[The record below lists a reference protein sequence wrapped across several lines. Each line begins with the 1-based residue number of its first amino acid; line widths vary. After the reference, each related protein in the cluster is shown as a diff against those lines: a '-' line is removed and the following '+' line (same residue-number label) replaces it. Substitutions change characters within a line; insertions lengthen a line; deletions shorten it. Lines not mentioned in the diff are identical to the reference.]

1 MPSVKSKPKW
11 DVYAGK
17 GAKMARKVGEDPGGM
32 PAKLL
37 ALWGNWTMAWCRTVM
52 SLGHAAGLRWEP

>member
-1 MPSVKSKPKW
+1 MLSVKSKPKW

-17 GAKMARKVGEDPGGM
+17 GAKMARKIGEDPGGT

-37 ALWGNWTMAWCRTVM
+37 ALWGNWTMA
-52 SLGHAAGLRWEP
+52 